1 MEMNRLHVV
10 LGILLLLNGCVSAG
24 IAPSQEATGKLGE
37 VHIVPME
44 PHPLGVPPGFNS
56 AILGSGGSIATARG
70 FAFFNTVAIL
80 LEMPEASKRSGK
92 ISQSYQAALDQEGAW
107 VPTVAL
113 AHEVQAQLEAQGLR
127 TTIAPNVKSIPG
139 VKDRTYTVLMENWL
153 APIRAWYNDT
163 KPVADYGAL
172 ARDKSLYVL
181 EVGVINYE
189 IEPGGKLL
197 VQVAMKV
204 IDPSNGSV
212 IGRARAANPWNMPQL
227 SPLDQAFSG
236 DASRF
241 KEAFLKTGQEITKK
255 CLTELGLIQP
265 SRE

>member
-1 MEMNRLHVV
+1 M
-10 LGILLLLNGCVSAG
+10 VSALEANG
-24 IAPSQEATGKLGE
+24 I
-37 VHIVPME
+37 
-44 PHPLGVPPGFNS
+44 PHFVLN
-56 AILGSGGSIATARG
+56 RG
-70 FAFFNTVAIL
+70 FGGLYPGMKVHLYNDQRI
-80 LEMPEASKRSGK
+80 MIPQNR
-92 ISQSYQAALDQEGAW
+92 AAD
-107 VPTVAL
+107 
-113 AHEVQAQLEAQGLR
+113 
-127 TTIAPNVKSIPG
+127 
-139 VKDRTYTVLMENWL
+139 D
-153 APIRAWYNDT
+153 DT

-212 IGRARAANPWNMPQL
+212 IGRARAANPWNMPQQ

-236 DASRF
+236 DASHF